1 MKRIVGILFF
11 ALFTCLLN
19 AQEVKQ
25 IEKSDDESGFKW
37 REVYNGQNWGVQSVS
52 GQEIIPCQFLSIYY
66 SCGYFIVSNGKCNG
80 LFDLK
85 GKEIISPDRGYT
97 GFSVY
102 NAKDGYLVVKK
113 DNMAGLTDLTGK
125 EIISPD
131 RGYTDISVYNAK
143 DGYFVVKKDNM
154 AGLTDL
160 NGREIISPDHGYTD
174 IYVYNAKDGYFEV
187 KKDNMAGLTDLT
199 GKEIISPDR
208 GYTDIYVYN
217 AKDGYFEVKKDN
229 MAGLTDLTGKEIISP
244 DRGYT
249 SISML
254 TVKDGFLVVE
264 KNGKG
269 VVNTQG
275 TEIIPPV
282 YGFDGCE
289 ADHYYTKDGIIE
301 VSKKSGDPDM
311 PFIRG
316 LFSTDGKELIPLSKG
331 YRAIDILGGGIVQA
345 RKNYNEIVGDK
356 FLISDLKRGI
366 SSSYD
371 QLYFDSDL
379 NCKIGKKGR
388 YMCLLDKDN
397 NELIPLSAHLVEIY
411 RGSNPTNKE
420 FKVKDENGNVGIV
433 TSALNWVIP
442 LGRKYTTLLQLGG
455 GDKAPYYLVGIG
467 DYRGVCDMAGRLIMD
482 VAYDVAGVD
491 ENGLA
496 YGVRDGS
503 TYFAYNYVDS
513 KGYYDKRKSE
523 AAKSKM
529 RQEKTMVSNNN
540 FYIPILLNAL
550 ANAAATQ
557 SYSGG
562 SGSTGSSS
570 SSSVATGRTPRQCG
584 LCGGSG
590 QMVMNDV
597 VSFGSTDQK
606 WCKLCQRFVSMEH
619 RHATCISC
627 NGKGSW

>member
-1 MKRIVGILFF
+1 
-11 ALFTCLLN
+11 
-19 AQEVKQ
+19 
-25 IEKSDDESGFKW
+25 
-37 REVYNGQNWGVQSVS
+37 
-52 GQEIIPCQFLSIYY
+52 
-66 SCGYFIVSNGKCNG
+66 
-80 LFDLK
+80 
-85 GKEIISPDRGYT
+85 
-97 GFSVY
+97 
-102 NAKDGYLVVKK
+102 
-113 DNMAGLTDLTGK
+113 
-125 EIISPD
+125 
-131 RGYTDISVYNAK
+131 
-143 DGYFVVKKDNM
+143 
-154 AGLTDL
+154 
-160 NGREIISPDHGYTD
+160 
-174 IYVYNAKDGYFEV
+174 
-187 KKDNMAGLTDLT
+187 
-199 GKEIISPDR
+199 
-208 GYTDIYVYN
+208 
-217 AKDGYFEVKKDN
+217 
-229 MAGLTDLTGKEIISP
+229 
-244 DRGYT
+244 
-249 SISML
+249 
-254 TVKDGFLVVE
+254 
-264 KNGKG
+264 
-269 VVNTQG
+269 
-275 TEIIPPV
+275 
-282 YGFDGCE
+282 
-289 ADHYYTKDGIIE
+289 
-301 VSKKSGDPDM
+301 M

-331 YRAIDILGGGIVQA
+331 YRAIDILGGGIVEA
-345 RKNYNEIVGDK
+345 KKNYNEVLGER

-379 NCKIGKKGR
+379 NCKKGKKGR

-411 RGSNPTNKE
+411 RALNSTNKE
-420 FKVKDENGNVGIV
+420 FMVKDENGNYGVV
-433 TSALNWVIP
+433 TSDLNWVIP

-503 TYFAYNYVDS
+503 TYFAYNYVDA
-513 KGYYDKRKSE
+513 KGFYDKRKSE

-562 SGSTGSSS
+562 SGSTVSSS
-570 SSSVATGRTPRQCG
+570 SSSATTTTRTPRQCG

-597 VSFGSTDQK
+597 VSFGSTSQK

-619 RHATCISC
+619 RHATCTSC